1 MNDENTDNTIEYL
14 SKEHKE
20 VLLEWYEEQIEI
32 RERESKND
40 DK

>member
-1 MNDENTDNTIEYL
+1 MNDENNENTIEYL
-14 SKEHKE
+14 SKEHRK

-32 RERESKND
+32 REKENKKD